1 MEALTDKWDSEPEIA
16 EFIIFFK
23 KWSKP
28 TNTQK
33 KTNELVNFIQ
43 TYFQTE

>member
-16 EFIIFFK
+16 EFINF
-23 KWSKP
+23 SKNGASQP
-28 TNTQK
+28 IHK

-43 TYFQTE
+43 TYFQTK